1 MKEQH
6 RCFGELLYMQKK
18 VHITPWVN
26 IWNGTDTCLEGFI
39 MTIKL
44 IATDLDGTFLD
55 DRKQFLDAN
64 MKAFAECAERGIH
77 IVPATGRT
85 IVGVPEEIRN
95 LPGVRYVITSNG
107 ASVVDVKTGEV
118 ISACTMSTETVVK
131 IMELARDS
139 QDDIM
144 YDAYVGGIGY
154 TKQEFWDNLLHYVPN
169 PAILDLVRK
178 TRKPVPDN
186 IEYIKESG
194 ASPDKINL
202 FFVEEE
208 ARVRMRKVL
217 AEIPEIL
224 VTSSLPNNLEINAVG
239 ADKGGAL
246 LRLAELLGIR
256 REETMAFGDGENDMS
271 MLRMAG
277 IGVAMENAEDH
288 VKAAADYVT
297 VTNNEAGVAAAIRK
311 FVL

>member
-1 MKEQH
+1 ME
-6 RCFGELLYMQKK
+6 
-18 VHITPWVN
+18 
-26 IWNGTDTCLEGFI
+26 
-39 MTIKL
+39 IKL

-55 DRKQFLDAN
+55 DHKQFLDAN
-64 MKAFAECAERGIH
+64 IQAFRECAEKGIH

-85 IVGVPEEIRN
+85 IIGVPEEIKN

-107 ASVVDVKTGEV
+107 ASVVDIKTGET
-118 ISACTMSTETVVK
+118 ISSCTMSTETVVR

-139 QDDIM
+139 EDDIM
-144 YDAYVGGIGY
+144 YDAYVNGIGY

-186 IEYIKESG
+186 IEYIKETG
-194 ASPDKINL
+194 AKPDKINL

-208 ARVRMRKVL
+208 ARIRMRKAL
-217 AEIPEIL
+217 AEIPGIF
-224 VTSSLPNNLEINAVG
+224 VTSSLSNNLEVNAVG

-246 LRLAELLGIR
+246 LCLAELLGIR
-256 REETMAFGDGENDMS
+256 QEATMAFGDGENDIS

-288 VKAAADYVT
+288 VKEAADYVT
-297 VTNNEAGVAAAIRK
+297 VTNNEAGVAAALRK